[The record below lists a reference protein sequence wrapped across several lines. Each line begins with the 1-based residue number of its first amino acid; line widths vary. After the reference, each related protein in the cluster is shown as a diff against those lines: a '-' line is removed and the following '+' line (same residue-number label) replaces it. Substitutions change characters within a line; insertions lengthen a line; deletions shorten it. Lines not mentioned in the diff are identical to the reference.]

1 MARTPRRSPIASCA
15 LVFIVIL
22 VVILLAGYAV
32 PRYITHRAEQVYG
45 PAAQELGF
53 FQALNLST
61 GLLLNSSDMTTP
73 VDPGGKPVVVNIET
87 GESVPAIARQLQDA
101 GLISN
106 PGIFR
111 DYLQYAGLDTT
122 LKAGEYK
129 LSPSMTPIEIAQA
142 IQSPISADVTLTI
155 LPGWRSEEIAN
166 ALPTSGF
173 DITAEEFFT
182 AVHTPPTGYSFS
194 GCLGD
199 HSLEGYLSPAS
210 YTLPRGS
217 TLAELLQKILANF
230 ETQLTPE
237 LLNGIAAQGLDVCQ
251 AVTLASIVQREAM
264 VEDEMPL
271 IASVFY
277 NRLKNDSVLAS
288 DPTVQ
293 YALGYNQEQG
303 TWWTNP
309 LSKQDLQVDSP
320 YNTYI
325 YAGLPP
331 GPISNPG
338 LAALKAVAF
347 PAQTPYYYFR
357 AACDGSGRHVFSETF
372 EEHVAN
378 ACP

>member
-1 MARTPRRSPIASCA
+1 MSPTQQRSRSSACL
-15 LVFIVIL
+15 LVLLIIL
-22 VVILLAGYAV
+22 VVILLAGFTI
-32 PRYITHRAEQVYG
+32 PRFISQRAEQAFG
-45 PAAQELGF
+45 KASQELGF
-53 FQALNLST
+53 YQSLNLSAR
-61 GLLLNSSDMTTP
+61 LVLHARDMTQSENP
-73 VDPGGKPVVVNIET
+73 DGKPVVITIEP
-87 GESVPAIARQLQDA
+87 GESVRAIARQLQDA

-106 PGIFR
+106 ASIFR

-142 IQSPISADVTLTI
+142 IQSPISTDITLTI

-166 ALPTSGF
+166 ALPSSGY

-182 AVHTPPTGYSFS
+182 AIHTPPPGYSFS

-199 HSLEGYLSPAS
+199 NSLEGYLFPGS

-217 TLAELLQKILANF
+217 SLAELLHQILANF
-230 ETQLTPE
+230 EAQLTPE
-237 LLNGIAAQGLDVCQ
+237 LLDGFAAQGLDICQ

-264 VEDEMPL
+264 VEDELPL

-277 NRLKNDSVLAS
+277 NRLKSGSVLAS

-293 YALGYNQEQG
+293 YAVGYNQEQG

-309 LSKQDLQVDSP
+309 LSKQDLQIDSP
-320 YNTYI
+320 YNTYL
-325 YAGLPP
+325 YPGLPP

-338 LAALKAVAF
+338 LAALKSVAF

-357 AACDGSGRHVFSETF
+357 AACDGSGRHVFSKTF